1 MCNRRKKSPKKFFF
15 FSTLCHRLF
24 FFLLNTFESRLV
36 SKMGISVHLG
46 KGQALK
52 DLMCALVRRRRCCY
66 CAAVSEDLSGWC
78 DMRHAEAHF
87 FSLEIAKNAR
97 VHSPPQ
103 IFHCYRLA
111 NLQTHCLIHYFN
123 GVASEASDCQRG
135 SSLLVVTKAVFV
147 VFEVVYFSFLN

>member
-1 MCNRRKKSPKKFFF
+1 MGVINHILLHFYDVSVAAAAATRCAIGEKNHQKSFF

-66 CAAVSEDLSGWC
+66 CAAVSEDLSG
-78 DMRHAEAHF
+78 
-87 FSLEIAKNAR
+87 
-97 VHSPPQ
+97 
-103 IFHCYRLA
+103 
-111 NLQTHCLIHYFN
+111 
-123 GVASEASDCQRG
+123 
-135 SSLLVVTKAVFV
+135 
-147 VFEVVYFSFLN
+147 